1 MHQYYRN
8 ADIALIVYDITNAD
22 SFLHV
27 RQYWKDAVLK
37 YSENEDTK
45 LILIG
50 NKIDRNDER
59 VVDSDVAEK
68 YALNNDMS
76 FIEMSAM
83 NKDHFE
89 LLFHQIRTAAGQV
102 LAIGGSHLHRS
113 LQSPIIQLGEAGGG
127 GGVSPTSSTPPS
139 VSPTSPSSPP
149 AEQGNNNNGSFRLQE
164 EVADKPRKNIYAKYK
179 DVNYFFVF

>member
-22 SFLHV
+22 SFLHI
-27 RQYWKDAVLK
+27 RQYWKDDVLE
-37 YSENEDTK
+37 YSENKDTK

-68 YALNNDMS
+68 YAQNNDMS

-83 NKDHFE
+83 NKDHFD
-89 LLFHQIRTAAGQV
+89 LLYDQIRTAAGQV
-102 LAIGGSHLHRS
+102 LAIGGSYLHRS
-113 LQSPIIQLGEAGGG
+113 VQSSIIRLGQPNQREGGG
-127 GGVSPTSSTPPS
+127 RS
-139 VSPTSPSSPP
+139 
-149 AEQGNNNNGSFRLQE
+149 
-164 EVADKPRKNIYAKYK
+164 
-179 DVNYFFVF
+179 